1 MFPRLPGGACGHPWS
16 LPVCVCVCVC
26 VSVSQE
32 SDFAHWPCSFLPP
45 SPPLPPP
52 PPPPPRFP
60 SFPMSPFYH
69 LVFGLVL
76 PQASFSRE
84 PGGDQGE

>member
-1 MFPRLPGGACGHPWS
+1 MDAWSFPDVPTAAGWGMWTPLVFAS
-16 LPVCVCVCVC
+16 VCVCVCLC
-26 VSVSQE
+26 PRSLTLHTGP
-32 SDFAHWPCSFLPP
+32 APSFLPLP
-45 SPPLPPP
+45 QPPP
-52 PPPPPRFP
+52 PFP